1 MKKNI
6 VLAAVFMTF
15 TLNLFAQNGSNVKPS
30 VYGAFQK
37 SFAGAS
43 NVTFTTLTDQI
54 TKVRFFHD
62 GHAWLA
68 FFDDKGNVITS
79 GRRIKDLET
88 LPLSIESGLLHQ
100 KKRMEKK
107 FGDLA
112 IALVYE
118 MVNDQGTTRYYS
130 TLENSIVKITLSV
143 CTNGQC
149 IIEKKELKRDTQTI
163 PSSPKDAIAKN

>member
-6 VLAAVFMTF
+6 ILAAVFMSF
-15 TLNLFAQNGSNVKPS
+15 SLNLFAQNGSNVKPS

-37 SFAGAS
+37 SFSGAS
-43 NVTFTTLTDQI
+43 NVTFTALTDQI
-54 TKVRFFHD
+54 TKAQFFHD
-62 GHAWLA
+62 GHPWLA
-68 FFDDKGNVITS
+68 FFDNNGNVITS
-79 GRRIKDLET
+79 GRRIKDLQM
-88 LPLSIESGLLHQ
+88 LPLSIKSGLHNQ

-118 MVNDQGTTRYYS
+118 MVSNQGTTRYYS

-143 CTNGQC
+143 CSNGQC